1 MTSSRARLAGTTR
14 PWRVPFQRT
23 KYGRE
28 LLVDASFLSDL
39 RAFEPTARP
48 HTLTFYD
55 ILLVTRGRGTY
66 QLDDRTYTVAPGTV
80 FFTQPGQIR
89 RWETSNLD
97 GACLFFARDFVSET
111 FRDARF
117 LEQFPFFGA
126 GSREAAIRLTRDE
139 RQAFLGAF
147 SATSSEIRMLSGD
160 APTSSVRGCTGC
172 WCCSTGGTVRAIRP
186 APRRMFTRP
195 SAVSAPWSNGIS
207 RAAIA

>member
-1 MTSSRARLAGTTR
+1 M
-14 PWRVPFQRT
+14 PFQRA

-28 LLVDASFLSDL
+28 LLVDASFLSDS

-66 QLDDRTYTVAPGTV
+66 HLDDRTYTVAPGTV
-80 FFTQPGQIR
+80 FFTQPGQVR
-89 RWETSNLD
+89 RWEASNLD
-97 GACLFFARDFVSET
+97 GACLFFAQDFVSET

-117 LEQFPFFGA
+117 LEQFAFFGS
-126 GSREAAIRLTRDE
+126 GSREAAIRLTPGE

-147 SATSSEIRMLSGD
+147 SAISGEIRTLRGD
-160 APTSSVRGCTGC
+160 AHDLIRARLYRAAGAAQPVVPGAPSGRRLVGCSPDHC
-172 WCCSTGGTVRAIRP
+172 
-186 APRRMFTRP
+186 
-195 SAVSAPWSNGIS
+195 AVSAPWSNGSS